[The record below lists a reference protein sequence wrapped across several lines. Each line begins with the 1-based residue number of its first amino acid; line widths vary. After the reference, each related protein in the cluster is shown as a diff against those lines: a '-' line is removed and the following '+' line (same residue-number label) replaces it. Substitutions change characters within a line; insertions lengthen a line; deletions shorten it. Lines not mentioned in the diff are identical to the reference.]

1 MTESFEFPTDDA
13 KQAKLLIPKEYD
25 PYQSSASPRKCYF
38 KFDAERR
45 ALVLMADD
53 SDDLLDV
60 LDPEDI
66 IGASVEVNLL
76 SGDSKS
82 HATKSSKTNVDSE
95 TTTPALRATS
105 PENDENEP
113 KSNIPSDTQAAA
125 TLKIFMYPRKDPS
138 ADSVVM
144 SCMGKQQKTAPVKD
158 FPNKDSSQRLLHR
171 YACHRSFAV
180 APAEDLL
187 HISTLVK
194 AIRKLARP
202 FSPESERLLVLVNP
216 FAGRKKGMEI
226 YKNVVAPMLDQ
237 AGIEHDS
244 VITTHAGQAEELMVP
259 KTDKSN
265 EIDDVSKYDGLVAI
279 GGDGSIHEILQGI
292 KKRPDCF
299 ALLKKLKLGHIGAG
313 TSNGL
318 SASLA
323 HASQVRQHCR
333 SFSLITASSRQKMLM
348 CFFLF
353 Q

>member
-38 KFDAERR
+38 KFDAERQ

-95 TTTPALRATS
+95 TTNSLRATS
-105 PENDENEP
+105 PDHDQNAP
-113 KSNIPSDTQAAA
+113 KSNILSDTQAAA

-138 ADSVVM
+138 RDSIVV
-144 SCMGKQQKTAPVKD
+144 SCMGKHQKTAPVKD
-158 FPNKDSSQRLLHR
+158 FPNKDATSKLLHR
-171 YACHRSFAV
+171 YPCHRSFAV

-202 FSPESERLLVLVNP
+202 SSPESERLLVMVNP

-226 YKNVVAPMLDQ
+226 YKNVVVPMLDQ

-244 VITTHAGQAEELMVP
+244 VITTRAGQAEELMAP
-259 KTDKSN
+259 KTDKSD
-265 EIDDVSKYDGLVAI
+265 EMDDVSKYDGLVAI

-323 HASQVRQHCR
+323 HASQVRQHHR
-333 SFSLITASSRQKMLM
+333 SFQ
-348 CFFLF
+348 CEG
-353 Q
+353 